1 MEVQGHSGRPSAV
14 AAAGEVAAAG
24 ATAAKDQHEGC
35 TQDSAGMVSQPRPMG
50 ASCWGGS
57 MLKRLQRRASSASLG
72 ATQTLPV

>member
-35 TQDSAGMVSQPRPMG
+35 TQDAAGMVSQPRPMG
-50 ASCWGGS
+50 ASCWGGPC
-57 MLKRLQRRASSASLG
+57 LKGYSDGRRQRI
-72 ATQTLPV
+72 

>member
-50 ASCWGGS
+50 ASCWGVH
-57 MLKRLQRRASSASLG
+57 A
-72 ATQTLPV
+72 